1 MSSIS
6 GSTSSTSV
14 LRHRAFAFFWCSRIL
29 STVAFQAQTV
39 GVGWQMYALTGD
51 PLDLGLV
58 GLVQFVPIVVLTLVV
73 GHVADRYDRRL
84 ILTVCQTIEALTAA
98 VLVAGSLGDWLTR
111 NTLLVVVAVLG
122 AARAF
127 EEPTRATL
135 LPGLVPRPLIS
146 RATALYASASQ
157 LARIIG
163 PALGGFLYA
172 LGPTAA
178 YSAATVAYAVA
189 AGLPAF
195 IAIARTERAREPVS
209 VASVLSGLVFIWSKP
224 IILGAIS
231 LDLFVVLLGGAT
243 ALLPIYARDILATGP
258 WGLGLLRAA
267 PGVGAIMV
275 AIVLARQQL
284 RRGVGPLLFAAVTL
298 FGLATIVF
306 GLSTSMTLSLVSLAI
321 LGAAN
326 VVSVV
331 IRWSLIQI
339 HTPDAMRGR
348 VTAVNSLF
356 TGTSNQLGDFE
367 SGLTASWFG
376 AVTSVLIGG
385 VGTVVVALVWMRI
398 FPALR
403 QARSLDE

>member
-1 MSSIS
+1 VSGAVSGPSSS
-6 GSTSSTSV
+6 SV
-14 LRHRAFAFFWCSRIL
+14 LRHSSFAFFWLSRII
-29 STVAFQAQTV
+29 STMAFQAQTV

-58 GLVQFVPIVVLTLVV
+58 GLAQFVPIVVLTLVV

-84 ILTVCQTIEALTAA
+84 ILVVCQTIEALTAT
-98 VLVAGSLGDWLTR
+98 VLAAGSLGDWLTR
-111 NTLLVVVAVLG
+111 DTLLAIVAVLG

-163 PALGGFLYA
+163 PALGGFLYV

-178 YSAATVAYAVA
+178 YSAATAAYAVA
-189 AGLPAF
+189 ALLPTF
-195 IAIARTERAREPVS
+195 ITITPAERAREPAS

-243 ALLPIYARDILATGP
+243 ALLPIYARDILDTGP

-267 PGVGAIMV
+267 PGVGAIVV
-275 AIVLARQQL
+275 AIVLARQTL
-284 RRGVGPLLFAAVTL
+284 RRGVGPLLFASVSV
-298 FGLATIVF
+298 FGLATIAF
-306 GLSTSMTLSLVSLAI
+306 GLSTSMALSLIALAL

-367 SGLTASWFG
+367 SGLTATWFG
-376 AVTSVLIGG
+376 AIPSVVIGG

>member
-1 MSSIS
+1 VSVTLK
-6 GSTSSTSV
+6 GPSTSV
-14 LRHRAFAFFWCSRIL
+14 LHYSSFAYFWFSRIL
-29 STVAFQAQTV
+29 STIAFQAQTV

-58 GLVQFVPIVVLTLVV
+58 GLVQFVPIVMLTLLV
-73 GHVADRYDRRL
+73 GHAADRYDRRL
-84 ILTVCQTIEALTAA
+84 ILGICQTIEALTAA
-98 VLVAGSLGDWLTR
+98 ILVAGSLGGWLTR
-111 NTLLVVVAVLG
+111 ECLLAVVAVLG

-127 EEPTRATL
+127 EEPTRAAL

-157 LARIIG
+157 LARIVG
-163 PALGGFLYA
+163 PALGGFLYV

-178 YSAATVAYAVA
+178 YSAATVAYAA
-189 AGLPAF
+189 AAVLPFF
-195 IAIARTERAREPVS
+195 IIVTPTERTRQPVS

-243 ALLPIYARDILATGP
+243 ALLPIYARDILHTGP

-267 PGVGAIMV
+267 PGVGAIGV
-275 AIVLARQQL
+275 AAALARQQI
-284 RRGVGPLLFAAVTL
+284 RRGVGPLLFASVTI
-298 FGLATIVF
+298 FGLATLAF
-306 GLSTSMTLSLVSLAI
+306 GVSTSMSLSLIALAI

-331 IRWSLIQI
+331 IRWSLIQL
-339 HTPDAMRGR
+339 HTPDEMRGR

-367 SGLTASWFG
+367 SGLTAAWLG
-376 AVTSVLIGG
+376 TVPSVLIGG
-385 VGTVVVALVWMRI
+385 IGTVLVAVVWMRI

-403 QARSLDE
+403 QARALDE

>member
-1 MSSIS
+1 VSSVTGALPAS
-6 GSTSSTSV
+6 SV
-14 LRHRAFAFFWCSRIL
+14 LRHRSFAFFWCSRIL
-29 STVAFQAQTV
+29 STMAFQAQTV
-39 GVGWQMYALTGD
+39 GVGWQMYALTGN

-58 GLVQFVPIVVLTLVV
+58 GLVQFVPIVLLTLVV

-84 ILTVCQTIEALTAA
+84 ILGVCQTIEALTAA
-98 VLVAGSLGDWLTR
+98 VLVAGSLGGWLSR
-111 NTLLVVVAVLG
+111 ESLLAIVAVLG

-157 LARIIG
+157 LARIVG
-163 PALGGFLYA
+163 PALGGLLYV

-178 YSAATVAYAVA
+178 YSAATIAYAA
-189 AGLPAF
+189 AAILPAF
-195 IAIARTERAREPVS
+195 IVVTPIERAREPVS

-231 LDLFVVLLGGAT
+231 LDLFVVLLGGAV
-243 ALLPIYARDILATGP
+243 ALLPIYARDILNTGP

-267 PGVGAIMV
+267 PGVGAIGV
-275 AIVLARQQL
+275 AVILARQQV
-284 RRGVGPLLFAAVTL
+284 RRGVGPLLFASVTV
-298 FGLATIVF
+298 FGLATLVF
-306 GLSTSMTLSLVSLAI
+306 AVSTSMALSLVALAI
-321 LGAAN
+321 SGAAN

-331 IRWSLIQI
+331 IRWSLIQL
-339 HTPDAMRGR
+339 HTPDEMRGR

-367 SGLTASWFG
+367 SGLTAAWFG
-376 AVTSVLIGG
+376 AVPSVLIGG
-385 VGTVVVALVWMRI
+385 IGTVLVALLWMRI

>member
-1 MSSIS
+1 M
-6 GSTSSTSV
+6 SV
-14 LRHRAFAFFWCSRIL
+14 LRHRSFACFWFSRIL
-29 STVAFQAQTV
+29 STIAFQAQTV

-51 PLDLGLV
+51 PFDLGLV
-58 GLVQFVPIVVLTLVV
+58 GLVQFVPIVALTLIV

-84 ILTVCQTIEALTAA
+84 ILTVCQTIEALTAI
-98 VLVAGSLGDWLTR
+98 VLVVGSLGGWLTR
-111 NTLLVVVAVLG
+111 ESLLAIVALLG

-163 PALGGFLYA
+163 PALGGFLYV

-178 YSAATVAYAVA
+178 YSAATGAYAVA
-189 AGLPAF
+189 AALPAF
-195 IAIARTERAREPVS
+195 ITIARAERPREPVS
-209 VASVLSGLVFIWSKP
+209 VASVLSGLAFIWSKP

-243 ALLPIYARDILATGP
+243 ALLPVFARDILDTGP

-267 PGVGAIMV
+267 PGAGAIVV
-275 AIVLARQQL
+275 AVVLARQPL
-284 RRGVGPLLFAAVTL
+284 RRGVGPLLFSAVGV
-298 FGLATIVF
+298 FGLATILF
-306 GLSTSMTLSLVSLAI
+306 GISTSMTISLVALVI

-331 IRWSLIQI
+331 IRWSLIQL
-339 HTPDAMRGR
+339 HTPDGMRGR

-376 AVTSVLIGG
+376 VVPSVLLGG
-385 VGTVVVALVWMRI
+385 VGTVMVALLWMRI

-403 QARSLDE
+403 RARSLDE